1 VRFGRACLVAV
12 GLAGVAALAAC
23 GSPAH
28 PVAER
33 VAAPAATTG
42 SPAPAATTSR
52 PPAKPLPSAGRVL
65 AAPATTAPKPGAAR
79 PGGPAAPVDARGV
92 DTSHPDRVVGGGSPA
107 GCTTAAVV
115 AAVAA
120 GGVIAFDCG
129 PAPVTIAM
137 TQTAKIVNAHP
148 RTVLDGGGRVT
159 LSGGGQRRILYQNT
173 CDPKQGYTTDHCQDQ
188 QTPELVVQNIT
199 FADGN
204 STGDRTEGGGGGAIF
219 VRGGRL
225 SVIGSRFTGN
235 RCDPTGPDLGGAAL
249 RVLSQFHGQPVRVVG
264 STFTGGVCSNGG
276 ALSSIGVSWDIADST
291 FTGNEA
297 IGRGANP
304 ARSGTPGG
312 GSGGA
317 IYLDGNTFTLRVAG
331 SRITGNSA
339 AEGGGAIFF
348 VSNDRTGTAT
358 VTGSTISGNPSA
370 GFDTAGL
377 PGWFFLGARPPS
389 IS

>member
-1 VRFGRACLVAV
+1 VGLLAV

-23 GSPAH
+23 GSPA
-28 PVAER
+28 R
-33 VAAPAATTG
+33 PAADRA
-42 SPAPAATTSR
+42 PAPAVTTSAPTPAPTPAPTTSR
-52 PPAKPLPSAGRVL
+52 PPARPLPSAGTLVPAPRTTTAAAKPGGA
-65 AAPATTAPKPGAAR
+65 AAPIDT
-79 PGGPAAPVDARGV
+79 RGV
-92 DTSHPDRVVGGGSPA
+92 DTSHPDRVVGSGSPA
-107 GCTTAAVV
+107 GCTSAAVV

-120 GGVIAFDCG
+120 GGVITFDCG

-148 RTVLDGGGRVT
+148 RTVLDGGGKVT

-173 CDPKQGYTTDHCQDQ
+173 CDQKQGYTTSHCQDQ
-188 QTPELVVQNIT
+188 ETPELVVQNLT
-199 FADGN
+199 FANGN
-204 STGDRTEGGGGGAIF
+204 STGELTEGGGGGAIF
-219 VRGGRL
+219 VRGGRF
-225 SVIGSRFTGN
+225 SVIGSRFVGN

-249 RVLSQFHGQPVRVVG
+249 RVLSQYHGQPVRIVG

-291 FTGNEA
+291 FTGNKA
-297 IGRGANP
+297 IGSGANP
-304 ARSGTPGG
+304 ARPGTPGG

-317 IYLDGNTFTLRVAG
+317 IYLDGNTFTLRIAG

-370 GFDTAGL
+370 GFETAGL

>member
-1 VRFGRACLVAV
+1 VRLWRGCLVLV
-12 GLAGVAALAAC
+12 AGAALAAC
-23 GSPAH
+23 GSPSR
-28 PVAER
+28 PVVQRAAAPLETTA
-33 VAAPAATTG
+33 AAPAPTTARP
-42 SPAPAATTSR
+42 PAPAI
-52 PPAKPLPSAGRVL
+52 PSAGRVV
-65 AAPATTAPKPGAAR
+65 AAPRTARPASSAPAAR
-79 PGGPAAPVDARGV
+79 PGGGAAAPVDARGV
-92 DTSHPDRVVGGGSPA
+92 DTSHPDRTIGTGTPA
-107 GCTTAAVV
+107 SCTSAAVV

-120 GGVIAFDCG
+120 GGVIRFDCG
-129 PAPVTIAM
+129 PAPVTIPMAR
-137 TQTAKIVNAHP
+137 TAKIVNAHP

-173 CDPKQGYTTDHCQDQ
+173 CDAQQGYTTDHCQDQ
-188 QTPELVVQNIT
+188 ATPELVVQNLT
-199 FADGN
+199 FAGGN
-204 STGDRTEGGGGGAIF
+204 STGDTTEGGGGGAIF

-235 RCDPTGPDLGGAAL
+235 RCDPTGPDLGGAAV
-249 RVLSQFHGQPVRVVG
+249 RVLSQYHGQPVRVVG

-291 FTGNEA
+291 FTGNKA
-297 IGRGANP
+297 IGSGANP
-304 ARSGTPGG
+304 ARAGTPGG

-317 IYLDGNTFTLRVAG
+317 IYLDGNTFTLHVTG

-358 VTGSTISGNPSA
+358 VQGSTISGNPSA
-370 GFDTAGL
+370 GFETAGL
-377 PGWFFLGARPPS
+377 QGWFFLGAQPPS

>member
-1 VRFGRACLVAV
+1 MLVRRVGLLAV

-23 GSPAH
+23 GSPAA
-28 PVAER
+28 PVADR
-33 VAAPAATTG
+33 T
-42 SPAPAATTSR
+42 PAPAVTSSAPTPAPTTSR
-52 PPAKPLPSAGRVL
+52 PPARPLPSAGTLAPAPRTTTAAAKPGGA
-65 AAPATTAPKPGAAR
+65 AAPIDT
-79 PGGPAAPVDARGV
+79 RGV
-92 DTSHPDRVVGGGSPA
+92 DTSHPDRVVGSGSAA
-107 GCTTAAVV
+107 GCTSAAVV

-120 GGVIAFDCG
+120 GGVITFDCG

-148 RTVLDGGGRVT
+148 RTVLDGGGKVT

-173 CDPKQGYTTDHCQDQ
+173 CDQKQGYTTSHCQDQ
-188 QTPELVVQNIT
+188 ETPELVVQNLT
-199 FADGN
+199 FANGN
-204 STGDRTEGGGGGAIF
+204 STGELTEGGGGGAIF
-219 VRGGRL
+219 VRGGRF
-225 SVIGSRFTGN
+225 SVIGSRFVGN

-249 RVLSQFHGQPVRVVG
+249 RVLSQSHGQPVRIVG

-291 FTGNEA
+291 FTGNKA
-297 IGRGANP
+297 IGSGANP
-304 ARSGTPGG
+304 ARSGTQGG

-317 IYLDGNTFTLRVAG
+317 IYLDGNTFTLRISG
-331 SRITGNSA
+331 SRISGNSA

-370 GFDTAGL
+370 GFETAGL